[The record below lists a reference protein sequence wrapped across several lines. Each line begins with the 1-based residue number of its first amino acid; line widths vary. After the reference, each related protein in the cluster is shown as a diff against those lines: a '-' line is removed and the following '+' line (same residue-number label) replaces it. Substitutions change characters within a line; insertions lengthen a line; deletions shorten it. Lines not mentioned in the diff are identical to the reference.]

1 MQKLDNN
8 NNKSSNLSNLHQQ
21 SDSRDSVFEVQSP
34 NRNSLPSS
42 EINKMEAHPMAVLS
56 ERVGHKSTFFKSA
69 ITNSVDN

>member
-34 NRNSLPSS
+34 HRNSLPPS
-42 EINKMEAHPMAVLS
+42 EIKMEAHPMEVLS
-56 ERVGHKSTFFKSA
+56 ERVGHKNTFFKSA